1 MKKFDLCRI
10 VKNTKLP
17 LEKKEEIFNRL
28 SRYPRVKALDRLLA
42 SEDPTNIRRAGV
54 VSGLQEAKT
63 LFSLDSLGI
72 GKPTK
77 TNSNGRERV

>member
-1 MKKFDLCRI
+1 MKKSDLIRA
-10 VKNTKLP
+10 VQNTKLP
-17 LEKKEEIFNRL
+17 IAEVERRL
-28 SRYPRVKALDRLLA
+28 ARPWSSKASPDRLLA
-42 SEDPTNIRRAGV
+42 SENPTNIRRAGV